1 MLLFPLHFTIILILP
16 FTYCSYQVVMDP
28 IESPFTEGQL
38 AVFTANAMPVGLD
51 EGPETFLGGLVQ
63 TIRIMDW
70 VLAHHD

>member
-1 MLLFPLHFTIILILP
+1 
-16 FTYCSYQVVMDP
+16 MDP